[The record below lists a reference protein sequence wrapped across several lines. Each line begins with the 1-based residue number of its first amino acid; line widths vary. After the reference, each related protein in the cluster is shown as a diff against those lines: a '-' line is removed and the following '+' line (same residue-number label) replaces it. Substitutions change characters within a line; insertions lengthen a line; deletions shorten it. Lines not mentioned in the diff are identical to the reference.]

1 MRRFIREIGVKYH
14 GKKLEN
20 IKEND
25 MVCKLVYGN
34 LNRTVEITKKDFKFL
49 EPGVYLNDILV
60 LFYLRFL

>member
-1 MRRFIREIGVKYH
+1 MRRFIRDIGVKYH